1 MADYDNRARTVG
13 SVAPAIDA
21 GLRAYMLRVYNYM
34 LMGLLL
40 SGLTAW
46 VVATVPQVQALFFQ
60 LNPATGAAGIA
71 PLGWVALF
79 APFGLVLFLG
89 IRIQRMSLQTAQ
101 TTFWIFAALMGISIA
116 PVLLV
121 YTGASV
127 ARVFFITAASFG
139 GLSLYGY
146 TTQRD
151 LSPIGSFLIMGV
163 WGLIIAMLVN
173 YFLHSTMM
181 DFVISVIGVGVFAG
195 LTAYDTQRIK
205 NMYYVADDGS
215 VAGKKAVMGALSL
228 YLDFINMFMFLMR
241 LMGDRR

>member
-1 MADYDNRARTVG
+1 MADYETRVRSVG
-13 SVAPAIDA
+13 ADTAAVDV

-60 LNPATGAAGIA
+60 VNPASGRVGPSALAWI
-71 PLGWVALF
+71 ALF
-79 APFGLVLFLG
+79 APFGVLLLLRFRLE
-89 IRIQRMSLQTAQ
+89 QMSLQAVQ
-101 TTFWIFAALMGISIA
+101 MAFWAFAALMGISIA
-116 PVLLV
+116 PVLLA

-127 ARVFFITAASFG
+127 AQVFFITAASFG

-151 LSPIGSFLIMGV
+151 LSPFGSFLIMGV
-163 WGLIIAMLVN
+163 WGLFIAMIVN
-173 YFLHSTMM
+173 IWLQSPMIM
-181 DFVISVIGVGVFAG
+181 WVVSVIGVGVFAG

-205 NMYYVADDGS
+205 EMYYVGDDGT
-215 VAGKKAVMGALSL
+215 VAGKK
-228 YLDFINMFMFLMR
+228 
-241 LMGDRR
+241 